1 MSLTS
6 IMKILSIDVGMKY
19 LAYCLFDCGD
29 DQKLCLSSWGILD
42 LCGQVRHKCSGKLSN
57 DKPCTKTGRLHKNGK
72 YFCKIHAK
80 RANYKIPTNNL
91 TPKLL
96 VRQRVK
102 GLKTICE
109 NMSIP
114 LPKKVRKA
122 DCLELIHKELSANY
136 LEFVPRVDARSVSL
150 VEFGYRIKENFNT
163 LLGDL
168 VLTHVLVEN
177 QVGPLA
183 IRMKIIQGMITQ
195 HFIERGCTSIQTI
208 SPANKLKGVLGA
220 NKKTTYAQRKKLG
233 VSETKRLIAQKA
245 SMNEWLEVFN
255 AHKKRDD
262 LADAFL
268 QGIWFLR
275 ENVLV
280 TGI

>member
-1 MSLTS
+1 MSPTS

-19 LAYCLFDCGD
+19 LAYCLFNCGG
-29 DQKLCLSSWGILD
+29 DQNLCISSWGVLD
-42 LCGQVRHKCSGKLSN
+42 LCGQVKVTCSGKLSN
-57 DKPCTKTGRLHKNGK
+57 EKPCTKTGKLHKDGK

-91 TPKLL
+91 TPKRLS
-96 VRQRVK
+96 RQRVK
-102 GLKTICE
+102 GLKAICE
-109 NMSIP
+109 SMDIT
-114 LPKKVRKA
+114 LPKKIRKA

-136 LEFVPRVDARSVSL
+136 LEFVPRIDSRSISI
-150 VEFGYRIKENFNT
+150 VEFGYRIKEKFDA
-163 LLGDL
+163 LLEDA
-168 VLTHVLVEN
+168 VLDHVLIEN

-183 IRMKIIQGMITQ
+183 LRMKIIQGMITQ
-195 HFIERGCTSIQTI
+195 HFIEKGCTSIHTI

-233 VSETKRLIAQKA
+233 VSETRRLIAEKT
-245 SMNEWLEVFN
+245 SLNEWTEVFN